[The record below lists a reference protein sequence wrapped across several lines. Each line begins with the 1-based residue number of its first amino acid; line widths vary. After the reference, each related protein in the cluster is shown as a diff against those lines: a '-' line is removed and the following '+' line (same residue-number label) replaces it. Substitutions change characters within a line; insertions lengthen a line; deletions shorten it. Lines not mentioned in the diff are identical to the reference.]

1 MYRVYATAPN
11 ADRATVLD
19 FLTLDNTI
27 KCCFFLSAQAYQIDK
42 VTLPSG
48 NEVKGERIIQTM
60 SAGITAT
67 RVLLKHG

>member
-1 MYRVYATAPN
+1 MYKVYATAPN
-11 ADRATVLD
+11 TDQVTVLD
-19 FLTLDNTI
+19 FLSMDNAI

-48 NEVKGERIIQTM
+48 SEVKGDRIIQTM
-60 SAGITAT
+60 SAGIRAT